1 MSRIRAFSPFFI
13 PSLFDAGLNSRHL
26 KFARRLKMCA
36 MIPSYTLPGGMM
48 EISDDDDIL
57 VNDALGSIHAADSS
71 GTDEELETGDA
82 KVWNFPTRE
91 D

>member
-1 MSRIRAFSPFFI
+1 MYARIPT
-13 PSLFDAGLNSRHL
+13 
-26 KFARRLKMCA
+26 
-36 MIPSYTLPGGMM
+36 YTLPGGMK
-48 EISDDDDIL
+48 EIADNDDVL

-71 GTDEELETGDA
+71 GLDEELETGDA

>member
-1 MSRIRAFSPFFI
+1 
-13 PSLFDAGLNSRHL
+13 
-26 KFARRLKMCA
+26 MCA

-82 KVWNFPTRE
+82 KAWNFPTRE

>member
-1 MSRIRAFSPFFI
+1 MRE
-13 PSLFDAGLNSRHL
+13 
-26 KFARRLKMCA
+26 
-36 MIPSYTLPGGMM
+36 MIPSYALPGGMM

-71 GTDEELETGDA
+71 GIDDDLETGDA
-82 KVWNFPTRE
+82 KAWNFPTRE